1 MKLNNKGYL
10 LVEIIIASTLAL
22 TIAYYL
28 INTTYKF
35 KNTSTDIYQ
44 AHQYLNDKIIITK
57 NIMNDLE
64 DKTIASLISDST
76 TIEFSVYDNNNP
88 KQLKKRKL
96 QIIKGNETIIKYGK
110 INEEGEFVTTDI
122 SYYEKKLD
130 KTLNVGDIELI
141 YGLNSIDINI
151 PISGFY
157 NNNYSIKIYANTYA
171 K

>member
-1 MKLNNKGYL
+1 
-10 LVEIIIASTLAL
+10 
-22 TIAYYL
+22 
-28 INTTYKF
+28 
-35 KNTSTDIYQ
+35 
-44 AHQYLNDKIIITK
+44 
-57 NIMNDLE
+57 MNDLE
-64 DKTIASLISDST
+64 DKTIVSLISNST

-141 YGLNSIDINI
+141 YGLNSIAINI
-151 PISGFY
+151 PISGLY
-157 NNNYSIKIYANTYA
+157 NNNNSIKIYANTYA